1 MNVGLLCSVAIMPR
15 ADRLADLLQELWLS
29 SGRKLANGIIQSV
42 VDHRKGAVS
51 RCVCVDVIHKG
62 ALVMPRRLAIICSI
76 HHIRRSTLTA
86 HGVFSGPG
94 TKHSTMLSFF
104 RWNISDRRAKF
115 GMRFGVKR
123 SMLYRGAR
131 RVLAEKV
138 VAPPISRWPD
148 RPRNKSASTIGTDI
162 VQNVIDAR
170 RTERAFI
177 AANPR
182 IERIGR
188 QCFIA
193 VFARRSEFQH
203 RFNLL
208 RF

>member
-1 MNVGLLCSVAIMPR
+1 MG
-15 ADRLADLLQELWLS
+15 
-29 SGRKLANGIIQSV
+29 NGINRSV
-42 VDHRKGAVS
+42 
-51 RCVCVDVIHKG
+51 
-62 ALVMPRRLAIICSI
+62 
-76 HHIRRSTLTA
+76 
-86 HGVFSGPG
+86 
-94 TKHSTMLSFF
+94 
-104 RWNISDRRAKF
+104 
-115 GMRFGVKR
+115 
-123 SMLYRGAR
+123 LYRRAR
-131 RVLAEKV
+131 RVFAEKV
-138 VAPPISRWPD
+138 VAFPISRWPD

-170 RTERAFI
+170 RTERAFVG
-177 AANPR
+177 ANAR